1 MRIAIPV
8 ALACGVVVL
17 ITGCRVGTGSGSV
30 DRHKVEKEVSDDLT
44 KVVGQR
50 PKAITCPGDLKAVK
64 GTKMRCQLKAS
75 DGSKIGLTLTVTSV
89 KDGHVKFHIQVDE
102 K

>member
-8 ALACGVVVL
+8 ALACGALL
-17 ITGCRVGTGSGSV
+17 IAGCSSGTGSV
-30 DRHKVEKEVSDDLT
+30 DRHKVEKEVSNELT
-44 KVVGQR
+44 KTVGQR
-50 PKAITCPGDLKAVK
+50 PKAIICPGDLKAVE
-64 GTKMRCQLKAS
+64 GTRMRCQLEAS

-89 KDGHVKFHIQVDE
+89 QGSNVKFHISVDQ

>member
-8 ALACGVVVL
+8 ALACGAVL
-17 ITGCRVGTGSGSV
+17 IAGCSFSTGSSAV
-30 DRHKVEKEVSDDLT
+30 SRHKVEKEVSDELT
-44 KVVGQR
+44 KTVGQR
-50 PKAITCPGDLKAVK
+50 PKAITCPGDLKAVE
-64 GTKMRCQLKAS
+64 GTKMRCQLEAS

-89 KDGHVKFHIQVDE
+89 KDSNVKFHISVDP

>member
-30 DRHKVEKEVSDDLT
+30 DRHTVEKEVSDELT
-44 KVVGQR
+44 KTVGQR
-50 PKAITCPGDLKAVK
+50 PKAITCPGDLKAVE
-64 GTKMRCQLKAS
+64 GTKMRCQLEAS

-89 KDGHVKFHIQVDE
+89 KDSDVKFHIQVDQ

>member
-8 ALACGVVVL
+8 ALACGAVL
-17 ITGCRVGTGSGSV
+17 ITGCSFSTGSSAV
-30 DRHKVEKEVSDDLT
+30 SRHKVEKEVSDELT
-44 KVVGQR
+44 KTVGQR
-50 PKAITCPGDLKAVK
+50 PKAITCPDDLKAVE
-64 GTKMRCQLKAS
+64 GTKMRCQLQAS

-89 KDGHVKFHIQVDE
+89 KDNNVKFHISVNQ

>member
-8 ALACGVVVL
+8 ALACGAVL
-17 ITGCRVGTGSGSV
+17 ITGCSFSTGSGSV

-50 PKAITCPGDLKAVK
+50 PKAITCPGDLKAVT
-64 GTKMRCQLKAS
+64 GTKMHCQLEDSK
-75 DGSKIGLTLTVTSV
+75 GSKTGLTLTVTSV
-89 KDGHVKFHIQVDE
+89 KDNHVKFHIQVDP